1 MPPFL
6 CQPTREPLDAVV
18 VLPGSKS
25 ITNRALVCAALADG
39 VSLLNHA
46 LIAEDTRLM
55 IDALRALGVAVTV
68 DERAAQIEITG
79 CGGHLPQGEAR
90 LFCGNSGTTLRFC
103 TALVALG
110 QGRFELDGTP
120 RMRQRPIGGL
130 VELLRAQGTGVEYL
144 NEEGFPP
151 LVVHAAGLDGGRIG
165 LQAPASSQWISAL
178 LLAAPYARRD
188 LMLEVTGQIVS
199 RPYLTLTTA
208 MMDCFGAGVIEQ
220 YAGATP
226 DRAARSSDRIMAQFI
241 VPAPQRYQATTL
253 TIEPDATHA
262 GYFLAAAAIAGGR
275 VAIDGLGTESR
286 QGDVAFVDVLERM
299 GCRVERAAE
308 CLTVIGPGVGA
319 LRGIDVD
326 LSDMPDVVPTLAVT
340 ALFAAGPTVIR
351 NVAHLRIKESDRL
364 SALACELRKLGAEVD
379 ESLDG
384 LTIRPPD
391 DVAPATI
398 DTYDDHRMAMSFAL
412 VGLRVAG
419 VAINHPECCAKT
431 FPDYFECLERMAGGR
446 G

>member
-1 MPPFL
+1 MPPYL
-6 CQPTREPLDAVV
+6 CRPTHEPLDAVV
-18 VLPGSKS
+18 TLPGSKS
-25 ITNRALVCAALADG
+25 ITNRALMCAALADG

-55 IDALRALGVAVTV
+55 VDALRALGVAVTV
-68 DERAAQIEITG
+68 DEPAAQIEITG
-79 CGGHLPQGEAR
+79 CGGHLPQGEAH

-120 RMRQRPIGGL
+120 RMRQRPIDGL
-130 VELLRAQGTGVEYL
+130 VDLLRAQGAGVAYL
-144 NEEGFPP
+144 GEEGFPP
-151 LVVHAAGLDGGRIG
+151 LALHASGLEGGHVA
-165 LQAPASSQWISAL
+165 LHAPASSQWISAL
-178 LLAAPYARRD
+178 LLAAPCARRD
-188 LMLEVTGQIVS
+188 LLLEVTGPLVS
-199 RPYLTLTTA
+199 RPFLSLTCA
-208 MMDCFGAGVIEQ
+208 IMERFGAGVIEQ
-220 YAGATP
+220 Y
-226 DRAARSSDRIMAQFI
+226 RAAPPDDAPRRGDRIVAQFI
-241 VPAPQRYQATTL
+241 VPAPQRYEAATL

-275 VAIDGLGTESR
+275 VAVAGLGTRCR

-299 GCRVERAAE
+299 GCRVERAATR
-308 CLTVIGPGVGA
+308 LTVIGPAPGKLV
-319 LRGIDVD
+319 GIDVD
-326 LSDMPDVVPTLAVT
+326 LSDMPDAVPTLAVT

-384 LTIRPPD
+384 LAIRPPP
-391 DVAPATI
+391 DVVPATI

-431 FPDYFECLERMAGGR
+431 FPDYFECLERMIGR
-446 G
+446 RG